1 VASTRSILRAA
12 RYSPGGARPTPAP
25 QGSGIS
31 TGSLS
36 PAVVSYAEQHGYANA
51 YAGFLPRPPATFTQG
66 AFGPFSPILPVP
78 VDEPD
83 PASGRADPRR
93 EEYRVGWNLPVG
105 TPGSEG
111 LKLASFSTLRTL
123 ADLYSVARAC
133 IQLRKSEI
141 RGLEW
146 DIMPTQEAAK
156 ANRGDKAWFKDFG
169 ERRAKAKKF
178 FKRPDPDYYSWSTFI
193 DAFLEE
199 VFVFD
204 ALSLFLRPKRGR
216 GMGKGLLGSDLDSL
230 NLISGPTIRPL
241 YDMQGGFPAPPAP
254 AYQQYLY
261 GVPRSD
267 FIKMLT
273 DMDIQDGGLRGSQ
286 VAQFRGDQ
294 LLYVPMVPRRW
305 TPYGFPPIERAMIPV
320 LSGLQKQGYQLDY
333 FREGTVPAVY
343 MSPGDENMT
352 PNQIR
357 ELQDALNAFAGDP
370 AWHHKIIV
378 LPPGTKVEPQR
389 GVQLADAF
397 DEIVMT
403 QVCMAFDIMPM
414 ELGIAPKVSTSMS
427 PGASHQMAKMAE
439 NVGERKATKPTLM
452 FIADI
457 INNILEYVCGQ
468 DDMQFVFEGLEA
480 EEDQSLLTDLLI
492 KQVENGLRSVD
503 EARDELNLQPWGLPE
518 TSGPVFLSKNGPVP
532 FGMATAA
539 VPGTVPGATPGS
551 PAPTPPGQLA
561 LPGVQPKL
569 PVTAAGTGEIQ
580 NTGQGSVPTQPTPS
594 PHVETPGHAAA
605 TGAGNAPSRSAT
617 GKKPTAAPAKV
628 ADAAALEKAAS
639 SELEALSRHVKK
651 GRQVSSW
658 VPRNVNPDAL
668 ARISQHMAEGLEVDD
683 AIRVVKATRR
693 VISLNG
699 QESWI
704 DSRVPQAAAGGG
716 GRSPVRHLG
725 DGTEVPGGVPSSTAG
740 GEPPRWVPSQPPN
753 GYMGGFYDGSD
764 HSQAHHPS
772 GGHDDRVPLTHG
784 HQTDVDVQPPRYP
797 SSGTGGWPQ
806 GGVGTGRSSV
816 GEPPGD
822 ANDRGRAPNVGD
834 LGKRVKVSKE
844 SVHYRPAASRAR
856 SCGTC
861 VMFHLDTH
869 SCDLVS
875 GSIDLIDV
883 CDRWEGRTATKGACV
898 AAGLAVRAA
907 DTGRVLMLQRG
918 LTDDDPA
925 AGSWEFPGGCLEPGE
940 QPRSAA
946 IREWQEETGCVLPVG
961 RFVPGWGTESG
972 RWLGFVYEVD
982 HETDVPIFDGRDRVT
997 NPDDPDGDQVEALA
1011 WWDPTHLVDNPSVR
1025 AELRADLQLVLNAL
1039 SRPAS
1044 EGTRAATADE
1054 VAALMSQN
1062 FSDEGYAWVDDAT
1075 WVGPLNVPTSL
1086 IDFSNEPR
1094 WAAHHEDAAVDRFE
1108 AKLRAGEPTHPA
1120 ILVDTPGDPKLKVVD
1135 GHHRALAAQRL
1146 GKPLTAY
1153 VGRVPTVVGPWDEAH
1168 SFQLNHGDDHLNKTT
1183 D

>member
-1 VASTRSILRAA
+1 MQLAD
-12 RYSPGGARPTPAP
+12 
-25 QGSGIS
+25 
-31 TGSLS
+31 
-36 PAVVSYAEQHGYANA
+36 QHGYANA
-51 YAGFLPRPPATFTQG
+51 YAGFLPRPTATFTQG

-146 DIMPTQEAAK
+146 DILPTQEAAK

-216 GMGKGLLGSDLDSL
+216 GMRKGLLGSDLDSL

-241 YDMQGGFPAPPAP
+241 YDMHGGYPAPPAP

-273 DMDIQDGGLRGSQ
+273 DMDIQDGGLRGSE
-286 VAQFRGDQ
+286 VGQFRGDQ

-480 EEDQSLLTDLLI
+480 EEDEALITDLLI

-503 EARDELNLQPWGLPE
+503 EARDKLNLQPWGLPE

-532 FGMATAA
+532 FGAVTAGTTDE
-539 VPGTVPGATPGS
+539 PGVGD
-551 PAPTPPGQLA
+551 PGQLS
-561 LPGVQPKL
+561 LSGLKPEL
-569 PVTAAGTGEIQ
+569 PVTATGTAQ
-580 NTGQGSVPTQPTPS
+580 TQSTGQADVPTQAAAPQHP
-594 PHVETPGHAAA
+594 ETPGHA
-605 TGAGNAPSRSAT
+605 SAT
-617 GKKPTAAPAKV
+617 GDQKTPPRSAAKPQAAAPAKK
-628 ADAAALEKAAS
+628 ADAASLAKAVS

-651 GRQVSSW
+651 GRQVSTW
-658 VPRNVNPDAL
+658 VPRNVNQAAL
-668 ARISQHMAEGLEVDD
+668 ARIAQHLAEGLEIDD

-693 VISLNG
+693 VVSLNG

-704 DSRVPQAAAGGG
+704 DSAVPLNAAGGG

-725 DGTEVPGGVPSSTAG
+725 DGTEVPGGVPGGTAG
-740 GEPPRWVPSQPPN
+740 GEPPRWTSQPPN

-764 HSQAHHPS
+764 RSQAHHPS
-772 GGHDDRVPLTHG
+772 GGRDDRVPLTQG
-784 HQTDVDVQPPRYP
+784 HQTDVDSRP
-797 SSGTGGWPQ
+797 TGYWPQ
-806 GGVGTGRSSV
+806 GGHGTGQAAISDV
-816 GEPPGD
+816 PGD
-822 ANDRGRAPNVGD
+822 ANDRGRAPSVSD

-844 SVHYRPAASRAR
+844 SVHYRPAESRAR

-869 SCDLVS
+869 ECDLVW

-907 DTGRVLMLQRG
+907 DTGRVLMLQRAVGPTHCPCG
-918 LTDDDPA
+918 LPLAWGLDSGDWWSHADGSISHDVPYGDQSVSDLVGTEPPDRA
-925 AGSWEFPGGCLEPGE
+925 AGTWEFPGGCLEPGE

-946 IREWQEETGCVLPVG
+946 VREWQEETGCVLPVG

-972 RWLGFVYEVD
+972 RWLGFVYEVAS
-982 HETDVPIFDGRDRVT
+982 EADVPIFDGRDRVT

-1011 WWDPTHLVDNPSVR
+1011 WWDPAHLVDNPSVR
-1025 AELRADLQLVLNAL
+1025 AELRDDLQLVLSAL
-1039 SRPAS
+1039 GRDTYLD
-1044 EGTRAATADE
+1044 GTRSATADE
-1054 VAALMSQN
+1054 VAALMSRN
-1062 FSDEGYAWVDDAT
+1062 FSAEGYAWVDDAR
-1075 WVGPLNVPTSL
+1075 WVGPTDVPTSL
-1086 IDFSNEPR
+1086 LDFSNEAR
-1094 WAAHHEDAAVDRFE
+1094 WAAHHEAAAVDRFVE
-1108 AKLRAGEPTHPA
+1108 RLRAGETLHPA
-1120 ILVDTPGDPKLKVVD
+1120 ILVDTPGDPKLKVID

-1146 GKPLTAY
+1146 GKPLNAY
-1153 VGRVPTVVGPWDEAH
+1153 VGTVHSVVGPWDEAH
-1168 SFQLNHGDDHLNKTT
+1168 SFQIHHGSDHLNKTT

>member
-1 VASTRSILRAA
+1 MASTRSILRAA

-539 VPGTVPGATPGS
+539 VSGTVPGATPGS

-699 QESWI
+699 QESWV

-725 DGTEVPGGVPSSTAG
+725 DGTEVPGGVPASTAG

-764 HSQAHHPS
+764 RSQAHHPS
-772 GGHDDRVPLTHG
+772 GGRDDRVPLSSG

-806 GGVGTGRSSV
+806 GGVGTGRPSV

-822 ANDRGRAPNVGD
+822 ANDRGRAPSVGD
-834 LGKRVKVSKE
+834 LGKRVKVPKE

-1062 FSDEGYAWVDDAT
+1062 FSAEGYAWVDDAT

>member
-25 QGSGIS
+25 QGAGVG

-36 PAVVSYAEQHGYANA
+36 PLVMNYAEQHGYANA

-83 PASGRADPRR
+83 ASGRAEPRR

-111 LKLASFSTLRTL
+111 LKLASFSTLKTL

-156 ANRGDKAWFKDFG
+156 ENRGDKAWFKDFG

-204 ALSLFLRPKRGR
+204 ALSLYLRPKRGR

-241 YDMQGGFPAPPAP
+241 YDMHGGFPAPPAP

-267 FIKMLT
+267 FIKMMT
-273 DMDIQDGGLRGSQ
+273 DMDIQEGGLRGSQ
-286 VAQFRGDQ
+286 VGQFRGDQ

-378 LPPGTKVEPQR
+378 LPPGTRVEPQR
-389 GVQLADAF
+389 AVPLADAF

-480 EEDQSLLTDLLI
+480 EEDEALITDLLI

-503 EARDELNLQPWGLPE
+503 EARDKLNLQPWGLPE

-532 FGMATAA
+532 FGALTA
-539 VPGTVPGATPGS
+539 GAGE
-551 PAPTPPGQLA
+551 PAPSVPGQLSI
-561 LPGVQPKL
+561 PGPQPEL
-569 PVTAAGTGEIQ
+569 PVTASGSGQSQ
-580 NTGQGSVPTQPTPS
+580 NPGQGSVPTQPNAVQHP
-594 PHVETPGHAAA
+594 ETPGHAAA
-605 TGAGNAPSRSAT
+605 TGAGTVPPRSAT
-617 GKKPTAAPAKV
+617 GKKPAAPARKPTAAPAGKT
-628 ADAAALEKAAS
+628 DAAALEKAAS

-651 GRQVSSW
+651 GRQVSTW
-658 VPRNVNPDAL
+658 VPRNLNPDAL
-668 ARISQHMAEGLEVDD
+668 ARISQHLAEGLEIDD

-693 VISLNG
+693 VVSLNG
-699 QESWI
+699 EGSWVTSTTPN
-704 DSRVPQAAAGGG
+704 DAAGGG

-725 DGTEVPGGVPSSTAG
+725 DGTEVPGGVTEGTAG
-740 GEPPRWVPSQPPN
+740 GEPPRWISQPPN
-753 GYMGGFYDGSD
+753 GYMGGFYDGSNR
-764 HSQAHHPS
+764 SQAHHPLS
-772 GGHDDRVPLTHG
+772 GRDDRVPLTHG
-784 HQTDVDVQPPRYP
+784 HQTDVSSRPQRYP
-797 SSGTGGWPQ
+797 SAGLDGWPQ
-806 GGVGTGRSSV
+806 GGIDTGRSPVS
-816 GEPPGD
+816 EPPGD
-822 ANDRGRAPNVGD
+822 ANDRGRAPSVGD
-834 LGKRVKVSKE
+834 AAAKRAKVSKA
-844 SVHYRPAASRAR
+844 SVNYRAGTDAR
-856 SCGTC
+856 RCGTC
-861 VMFHLDTH
+861 VMFHANGT
-869 SCDLVS
+869 CDLVV
-875 GSIDLIDV
+875 GDIQPDAV
-883 CDRWEGRTATKGACV
+883 CDRWEAPNVAKGACV

-907 DTGRVLMLQRG
+907 DTGRVLMLQRAI
-918 LTDDDPA
+918 TDDDPA
-925 AGSWEFPGGCLEPGE
+925 AGTWEFPGGCLEPGE

-946 IREWQEETGCVLPVG
+946 VREWQEETGCVLPVG
-961 RFVPGWGTESG
+961 RFVSGWGTESG
-972 RWLGFVYEVD
+972 RWRGFVYEVAS
-982 HETDVPIFDGRDRVT
+982 EADVPIFDGRDRVT

-1011 WWDPTHLVDNPSVR
+1011 WWDPSHLVDNPSVR
-1025 AELRADLQLVLNAL
+1025 AELREDLQLVLNAL
-1039 SRPAS
+1039 ARPTAQ
-1044 EGTRAATADE
+1044 GARTATADE
-1054 VAALMSQN
+1054 VAALMSRN
-1062 FSDEGYAWVDDAT
+1062 FSAEGYAWVDDAT
-1075 WVGPLNVPTSL
+1075 WVGPSDVPTDR
-1086 IDFSNEPR
+1086 IDFSNEAR
-1094 WAAHHEDAAVDRFE
+1094 WAAHHESAAVDRFVE
-1108 AKLRAGEPTHPA
+1108 RLRVGETLHPA

-1146 GKPLTAY
+1146 GKPLNAY
-1153 VGRVPTVVGPWDEAH
+1153 VGTVHTVVGPWDEAH
-1168 SFQLNHGDDHLNKTT
+1168 SFQIHHGDDHLNKTT